1 MALPPDVQTPA
12 RKTSKTV
19 FRNTTR
25 CLKLTLDEARLL
37 DEVST
42 AKGVPRSEWMRDV
55 ILRELRPGAAP
66 DVLLAEVLG
75 VRLLLVNVLRPLAT
89 GQKLTPEGFDK
100 LVDDISRAKY
110 ELATKLTTEKRRQ
123 L

>member
-1 MALPPDVQTPA
+1 MALLPDPSSA
-12 RKTSKTV
+12 LRKTNKTV

-25 CLKLTLDEARLL
+25 CLKLTQDEARLL

-42 AKGVPRSEWMRDV
+42 SKGVPRSEWMRDV
-55 ILRELRPGAAP
+55 ILRELRPGGAP

-75 VRLLLVNVLRPLAT
+75 IRLLLVNVLRPLAT

-110 ELATKLTTEKRRQ
+110 DLATKLTTEKRRQ

>member
-1 MALPPDVQTPA
+1 MALLPDPSSA
-12 RKTSKTV
+12 LRKTNKTV

-25 CLKLTLDEARLL
+25 CLKLTQDEARLL

-42 AKGVPRSEWMRDV
+42 SKGVPRSEWMRDV
-55 ILRELRPGAAP
+55 ILRELRPGSAP

-75 VRLLLVNVLRPLAT
+75 IRLLLVNVLRPLAT

-110 ELATKLTTEKRRQ
+110 DLATKLTTEKRRQ

>member
-1 MALPPDVQTPA
+1 MALLTDVQAST

-25 CLKLTLDEARLL
+25 CLKLTQDEARLL

-42 AKGVPRSEWMRDV
+42 SKCMARSEWMRDV
-55 ILRELRPGAAP
+55 ILRELRPAGAP

-75 VRLLLVNVLRPLAT
+75 IRLLLVNVLRPLAS
-89 GQKLTPEGFDK
+89 GLKLTPEGFDK

>member
-1 MALPPDVQTPA
+1 MALLPDVQAPA

-25 CLKLTLDEARLL
+25 CLKLTQDEARLL

-42 AKGVPRSEWMRDV
+42 SKGVPRSEWMRDV
-55 ILRELRPGAAP
+55 ILRELRPGASP

-75 VRLLLVNVLRPLAT
+75 IRLLLVNVLRPLTT

-110 ELATKLTTEKRRQ
+110 ELATRLTTEKRRQ

>member
-1 MALPPDVQTPA
+1 MALLPDISNA
-12 RKTSKTV
+12 AKKTSKTV

-25 CLKLTLDEARLL
+25 CLKLTQDEARLL

-55 ILRELRPGAAP
+55 ILRELRPGTTI
-66 DVLLAEVLG
+66 DVSLAEVLG
-75 VRLLLVNVLRPLAT
+75 IRLLLVNVLRPLAS
-89 GQKLTPEGFDK
+89 GQKLSPEGFDK

-110 ELATKLTTEKRRQ
+110 ELATKLTAEKKRT